1 MAGRWTRRIY
11 RLMAVLPPQR
21 LYANCSS
28 VRQAPDRLSGAA
40 VQRQTDMLPMK
51 MSEGGR
57 VVVPVEIRKALG
69 IKDGD
74 TVLWE
79 LGDGEAARN

>member
-1 MAGRWTRRIY
+1 M
-11 RLMAVLPPQR
+11 Q
-21 LYANCSS
+21 
-28 VRQAPDRLSGAA
+28 
-40 VQRQTDMLPMK
+40 PMK

-57 VVVPVEIRKALG
+57 VVVPVEIRKALN

-79 LGDGEAARN
+79 LRDGEARLTTRRARLERARALVDKYCPAKPGESVVDEFIAERRAEASRE

>member
-1 MAGRWTRRIY
+1 
-11 RLMAVLPPQR
+11 VL
-21 LYANCSS
+21 A
-28 VRQAPDRLSGAA
+28 
-40 VQRQTDMLPMK
+40 MK
-51 MSEGGR
+51 VSEGGR

-79 LGDGEAARN
+79 LVDGEARLTTRRVRLEQARKLFQHYFPKQEGRSMVAELIAERRAEAAREE

>member
-1 MAGRWTRRIY
+1 M
-11 RLMAVLPPQR
+11 
-21 LYANCSS
+21 YA
-28 VRQAPDRLSGAA
+28 
-40 VQRQTDMLPMK
+40 MK
-51 MSEGGR
+51 VSEGGR

-79 LGDGEAARN
+79 LVDGDARLTTRRARLEQARKLFQQYFPKQKGRSMVADLIAERRAEAACEE

>member
-1 MAGRWTRRIY
+1 MHE
-11 RLMAVLPPQR
+11 
-21 LYANCSS
+21 
-28 VRQAPDRLSGAA
+28 
-40 VQRQTDMLPMK
+40 MK

-69 IKDGD
+69 LHDGD

-79 LGDGEAARN
+79 LRDGEARLTTRRARLEKARRLAAPWLADWTTDDFIAERRKQAAGE